1 MEEKKHVTLRDV
13 AAAAKVGLATASR
26 ALRNDPTTAKA
37 TSSHVQAV
45 AHTLGYRPDPGM
57 SLLIER
63 RWRGRRAQ
71 DSFNIGFIYDS
82 KSPLAARA
90 KEQYQKYKNAAANL
104 GYSFI
109 AEDISEF
116 TTLKGLLKRL
126 DSQGIKGLVLSLLP
140 SVPFDIA
147 PVLKKYATV
156 SLGLS
161 AYQPE
166 CPVIMHDE
174 FFCMQA
180 AWHTIH
186 QKGYRRIGI
195 ILPDYPESAS
205 TNLRMGAALVCKQQT
220 AVADRIPI
228 LFLKDGLELD
238 CGKFEQWLVKNKP
251 DVLLGNSHEW
261 VVELQR
267 SGLRIPEDIP
277 FATNNLWDPAECGKI
292 AGFFRD
298 NLELFEQGIQLLHM
312 MIRSGTVGASRS
324 SLMELVQ
331 GRWIDGDSLPLG
343 KG

>member
-26 ALRNDPTTAKA
+26 ALRNDPSTAKTTCA
-37 TSSHVQAV
+37 HVQQV
-45 AHTLGYRPDPGM
+45 AKTLGYRPDPGM

-63 RWRGRRAQ
+63 RWRGRKAQ
-71 DSFNIGFIYDS
+71 DGMNLGFIYDS
-82 KSPLAARA
+82 SGHRA
-90 KEQYQKYKNAAANL
+90 KEQYQKYKTAAAAL

-116 TTLKGLLKRL
+116 HTLKGLLKRL
-126 DSQGIKGLVLSLLP
+126 DSQGIRGLILSLLP

-174 FFCMQA
+174 FFCMQT
-180 AWHTIH
+180 AWQMLH

-205 TNLRMGAALVCKQQT
+205 TNLRLGAALVCKHHT
-220 AVADRIPI
+220 AVSDRIPI
-228 LFLKDGLELD
+228 LFLKDGPELD
-238 CGKFEQWLVKNKP
+238 YKKFEQWLVKNKP
-251 DVLLGNSHEW
+251 DVLLGNSHDR
-261 VVELQR
+261 VEELR
-267 SGLRIPEDIP
+267 SHGLRIPEDIP
-277 FATNNLWDPAECGKI
+277 FATNNLWNPVECGKI
-292 AGFFRD
+292 AGYFRD
-298 NLELFEQGIQLLHM
+298 NLELFKQGIQLLNM
-312 MIRSGTVGASRS
+312 MIRSGTVGASRA
-324 SLMELVQ
+324 SLMELVK
-331 GRWIDGDSLPLG
+331 GRWIDGESLPI
-343 KG
+343 KTD